1 LKFKLIIVDNSNFKM
16 YINQRN
22 KAKYLVRKPCFS
34 VVHSNERYKRK
45 PKSDR
50 QIIRDGSTN
59 SMTPADRGGA
69 GGAVEGPVEGEGG
82 VEKVGVATGAKMG
95 AGAGADP
102 VISSKQ
108 VDKFQPSN

>member
-1 LKFKLIIVDNSNFKM
+1 V

-69 GGAVEGPVEGEGG
+69 GGADSGGAVEFPVEGEGG
-82 VEKVGVATGAKMG
+82 VEKVGVETGAKMG

-102 VISSKQ
+102 VIS
-108 VDKFQPSN
+108 

>member
-1 LKFKLIIVDNSNFKM
+1 MI
-16 YINQRN
+16 
-22 KAKYLVRKPCFS
+22 S

-50 QIIRDGSTN
+50 QFIRDGSTN

-69 GGAVEGPVEGEGG
+69 GGADSGGAGGADSCGAVEGPVEGEGG
-82 VEKVGVATGAKMG
+82 VEKVGVESGAKV